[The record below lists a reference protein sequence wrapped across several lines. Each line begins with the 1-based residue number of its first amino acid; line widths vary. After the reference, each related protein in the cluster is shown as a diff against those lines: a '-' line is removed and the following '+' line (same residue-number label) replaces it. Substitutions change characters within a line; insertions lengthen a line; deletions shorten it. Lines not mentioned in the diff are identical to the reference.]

1 MFLMLRQ
8 SGTTARLRLHVQ
20 KVNQD
25 PKNSNSLGRTKRK
38 GVKLMSVVLNG
49 LVGWEIQE
57 LSFNK
62 AELEVVEFP
71 HP

>member
-1 MFLMLRQ
+1 MFLILRQ
-8 SGTTARLRLHVQ
+8 GGTTTRLRLHDQ

-38 GVKLMSVVLNG
+38 GVNFDVTVVLNG

-62 AELEVVEFP
+62 A
-71 HP
+71 